1 MVGLGLGK
9 SGVGSLG
16 EGVLGVGVWEVVL
29 EGLVW
34 VFLEEGWVVLLYVLG
49 LVILGLLFSKWES
62 KPSGNDSGLW
72 KMG

>member
-29 EGLVW
+29 EVLVW
-34 VFLEEGWVVLLYVLG
+34 LFSKEEGWGVLLYVLV
-49 LVILGLLFSKWES
+49 LVMLGFLFSK
-62 KPSGNDSGLW
+62 
-72 KMG
+72 